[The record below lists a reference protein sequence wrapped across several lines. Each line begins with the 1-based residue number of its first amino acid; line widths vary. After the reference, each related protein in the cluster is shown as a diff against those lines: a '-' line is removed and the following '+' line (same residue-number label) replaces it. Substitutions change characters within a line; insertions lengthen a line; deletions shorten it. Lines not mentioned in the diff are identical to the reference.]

1 MKAVKIVLV
10 LLGILCLVVC
20 FWYRSGHNEVEE
32 GTRQWRTVG
41 LNVSP
46 WYRDEKVTKPDGSL
60 ASSKMNM
67 SLLNFSTFV
76 GFAALGCFKLAGK
89 IGAAKFEDET
99 LYERDQ
105 P

>member
-1 MKAVKIVLV
+1 MKVVKIGLV

-20 FWYRSGHNEVEE
+20 FWYRSGQNEVEE

-46 WYRDEKVTKPDGSL
+46 WYRDEKVIRPDGSL
-60 ASSKMNM
+60 ASSSMNM

-76 GFAALGCFKLAGK
+76 GLAALGCFKLAGK
-89 IGAAKFEDET
+89 IGTVKSEDES
-99 LYERDQ
+99 LNERDQ